1 VFANFKN
8 LNRELTKAYLRQMET
23 QGLFSKAKGGA
34 LPEHQIKV
42 KQQDDETFEK
52 VSGLFDQ
59 MLKSSR
65 YSGQNPS
72 VMNSSNLLGSTAFS
86 ANNVDLSALM
96 KSDVAT

>member
-1 VFANFKN
+1 
-8 LNRELTKAYLRQMET
+8 MET

-42 KQQDDETFEK
+42 KQQDDETFER

-65 YSGQNPS
+65 YSG
-72 VMNSSNLLGSTAFS
+72 
-86 ANNVDLSALM
+86 
-96 KSDVAT
+96 